1 MDPHPARF
9 ARHPPHKG
17 RVRSSA
23 PLRLF
28 QLTNRDINRLALHWA
43 VGNLASALS
52 YVFSAVFFIRA
63 GLTPAQVFLAFAAIL
78 ALRFLMRPMV
88 LLLAPAIGLKR
99 ALILSAVLC
108 AIASPVLA
116 FVHGIGLAL
125 AAFVAIAAAGQV
137 FYCTCYIT
145 ALGDTDHRG
154 SQVGAVQALGAI
166 ANVFG
171 PALGGLL
178 LTAFGPLPTF
188 GAAFL
193 IMLAGILPLLT
204 VAEPPLMRGAPPRAY
219 AAAHRGMWL
228 YFADGFIQV
237 SLTTAWSLLI
247 FSSLGER

>member
-1 MDPHPARF
+1 VAF
-9 ARHPPHKG
+9 F
-17 RVRSSA
+17 S
-23 PLRLF
+23 
-28 QLTNRDINRLALHWA
+28 NRDINRLALHWA